1 MVRHRTRLGLAL
13 LAMAACAVPPS
24 SAVGLGA
31 PTVDEDTRRQLTVV
45 ASTLVEYRSQ
55 ALVQKNRHDRRHV
68 PTEILGVS
76 ISPRLARVQERA
88 VRELENRTRAPVEG
102 GPAFTGARTRLDAAR
117 AVRTGDRITLDA
129 VEHTEV
135 RYETGKVT
143 QSVRRRFEFTAAGET
158 ITLTGERVVDPG
170 ARPINDPDPRSR

>member
-1 MVRHRTRLGLAL
+1 MVRHWTRLGLAL

-76 ISPRLARVQERA
+76 ISPRLARVQA
-88 VRELENRTRAPVEG
+88 
-102 GPAFTGARTRLDAAR
+102 
-117 AVRTGDRITLDA
+117 DA